1 VTVKID
7 IQYATAKTAVPGPVK
22 LRKWARLGLADI
34 RDEAVMTIRIVG
46 KKESAAL
53 NKAWRGMNKPT
64 NVLSFPAGD
73 NPLMPELLGDIV
85 LCADVIAD
93 EATQQD
99 KRPDA
104 HWAHMVIH
112 GILHLAGYDH
122 IKPRDAKKMEPVEIS
137 KLASLSFPNPYE

>member
-1 VTVKID
+1 MTVNID
-7 IQYATAKTAVPGPVK
+7 IQYATARNGVPGPVK

-34 RDEAVMTIRIVG
+34 RDEAVMTIRIVS

-53 NKAWRGMNKPT
+53 NKAWRGMNKAT

-85 LCADVIAD
+85 LCADIIAN
-93 EATQQD
+93 EAIQQD

-122 IKPRDAKKMEPVEIS
+122 IKPRDAKKMEAIEIS

>member
-1 VTVKID
+1 MTVNID
-7 IQYATAKTAVPGPVK
+7 IQYATAKAGVPGPVK
-22 LRKWARLGLADI
+22 LRKWARLGLADV
-34 RDEAVMTIRIVG
+34 RDEAVMTIRIVS

-53 NKAWRGMNKPT
+53 NKAWRGMNKAT

-93 EATQQD
+93 EAGQQD

-122 IKPRDAKKMEPVEIS
+122 IKPRDAKKMESIEIS
-137 KLASLSFPNPYE
+137 KLASLCFPNPYE